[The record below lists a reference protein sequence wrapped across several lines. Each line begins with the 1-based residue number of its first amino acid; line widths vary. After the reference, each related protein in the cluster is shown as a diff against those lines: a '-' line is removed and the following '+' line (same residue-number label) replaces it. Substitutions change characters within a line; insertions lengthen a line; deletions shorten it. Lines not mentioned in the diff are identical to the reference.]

1 MRRTSNQRGV
11 TTLEYLVLGAV
22 LVLGLVVAV
31 SAFKGRVGESLESE
45 GSAAV
50 EVARG
55 QIGPVARRYGE
66 SSGPGPAGAQV
77 AQGAGLTAEP
87 EQAILARAPAG
98 PNVPLAGPAPASGS
112 PPPPAGFGVSDGISI
127 GVGFI
132 PVVGSAQS
140 VVELFSGQD
149 YITGQPAN
157 RWLAAVGI
165 VAGLVPGGKA
175 AVKGTATAV
184 RVTAKATDAA
194 ATTVKATAKATD
206 AAATTVQAAARVA
219 DDAAEAG
226 AKVVRHG
233 PTNPGPLSP
242 NVAATF
248 RGGSYTAR
256 VLDEPVELY
265 RVYGGKAGELGSYW
279 TRVKPSGPLQ
289 SRMDLALD
297 PAWGNTAEKVTT
309 IRVPAGTRIF
319 EGAAERQGNLLGGG
333 NQIFIPKVDPAWV
346 VK

>member
-1 MRRTSNQRGV
+1 MRPTSTQRGV

-22 LVLGLVVAV
+22 LVLGLVVGV
-31 SAFKGRVGESLESE
+31 SAFKGRVGESLQSE
-45 GSAAV
+45 GNAAV

-66 SSGPGPAGAQV
+66 SGGPNPAGAQ
-77 AQGAGLTAEP
+77 AAQQGAGLTAEP
-87 EQAILARAPAG
+87 EQAVLARPPAPAPRLAAPAPAG
-98 PNVPLAGPAPASGS
+98 GDPE
-112 PPPPAGFGVSDGISI
+112 PPAGFTFWDGVSI
-127 GVGFI
+127 GVGFVPI
-132 PVVGSAQS
+132 AGSGQS
-140 VVELFSGQD
+140 VVELFSGRD

-175 AVKGTATAV
+175 AVKGTTTAV

-194 ATTVKATAKATD
+194 ATTVKATT
-206 AAATTVQAAARVA
+206 RVA
-219 DDAAEAG
+219 DATAAAG
-226 AKVVRHG
+226 RGIVRHG
-233 PTNPGPLSP
+233 PTNPGPLP
-242 NVAATF
+242 ANIAATF

-297 PAWGNTAEKVTT
+297 PSWGNTAEKVTT
-309 IRVPAGTRIF
+309 IRVPKGTTIF

-333 NQIFIPKVDPAWV
+333 NQVFIPKVDPAWV